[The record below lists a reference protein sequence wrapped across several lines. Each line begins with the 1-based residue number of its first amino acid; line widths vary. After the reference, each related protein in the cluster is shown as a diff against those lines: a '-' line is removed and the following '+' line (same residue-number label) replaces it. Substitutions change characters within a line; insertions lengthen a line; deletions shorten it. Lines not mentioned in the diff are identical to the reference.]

1 MRIKGLTTMSF
12 SKKVIAF
19 SILCSSLSAYTFDS
33 NNSAKNDFPYL
44 KKVLRKSHKK
54 LQEKVTKSRISE
66 NPTCMGGVG
75 GASAGFY
82 FGKIL
87 THIIGHGA
95 IQVVAICTGP
105 GYWLTM
111 TSLEAVYAPQ
121 IEAAS
126 NVVGLG
132 TGVIGGAA
140 TGPV

>member
-1 MRIKGLTTMSF
+1 MSF

-33 NNSAKNDFPYL
+33 NNSAKNDFPHL

-54 LQEKVTKSRISE
+54 LQEKVTKSQISE

-82 FGKIL
+82 FGKFL
-87 THIIGHGA
+87 TLFVGHGA
-95 IQVVAICTGP
+95 IQVVAIASGP
-105 GYWLTM
+105 LYLPTLAA
-111 TSLEAVYAPQ
+111 LEGTLLPH
-121 IEAAS
+121 IEVAS

-132 TGVIGGAA
+132 TGIIVGTT